1 MAALLRYAGKKK
13 RANPHMNDDEVL
25 LLAMRDMNVA
35 KLTST
40 DLPLFNA
47 ITNDLFPGV
56 DLPTLDYGVF
66 KTTVEKEILKQ
77 GLQINDNALTKVIQ
91 LYETKNSRHSTMIVG
106 ATQSGKTVT
115 WKVLQN
121 ALSNMKKNGDAS
133 FNNVLDYPINP
144 KSLSLGELYGEF
156 NLATNEWA
164 DGVLSALMRKTCSDE
179 KPDEKWLIFDGP
191 VDTLW
196 IESMN
201 SVMDDNKVLTL
212 INGERISMPEQ
223 VSLLFE
229 GNFMFLKVVI
239 YYNKKY
245 FKLHLWPSPHLLP
258 SPVVVWS
265 ISIIRISVS
274 PRS

>member
-121 ALSNMKKNGDAS
+121 ALSTMKKNGDAS

-229 GNFMFLKVVI
+229 GNVMFLKVGSVVKNI
-239 YYNKKY
+239 LSCISGRRLTCYRVT
-245 FKLHLWPSPHLLP
+245 LWYGLF
-258 SPVVVWS
+258 
-265 ISIIRISVS
+265 
-274 PRS
+274 